1 MQLCFL
7 YSDINC
13 LLSPKLIQLLPSFLR
28 SQVKIPRFSSFR
40 KPYICIRVYSNKT
53 KHKLLVKSS
62 KNIRKKEGGS
72 DRSVSENQSSSVALN
87 KLAIKARKPYCNF
100 ELQQ

>member
-13 LLSPKLIQLLPSFLR
+13 LLVPKLIQLLPFFLR
-28 SQVKIPRFSSFR
+28 SQVKITRFSLFR
-40 KPYICIRVYSNKT
+40 KPYSCIRVYSNK
-53 KHKLLVKSS
+53 KHKLLFKSS

-72 DRSVSENQSSSVALN
+72 DRSVSENRSSSVTLN
-87 KLAIKARKPYCNF
+87 KLTIKARKPYCNF
-100 ELQQ
+100 KLQQ